1 MRKNK
6 VFVCSTFL
14 PFPAQEVAI
23 PVSISCHRCGNDQTV
38 LRECTGIVDTGATS
52 TMISEKIAKELELIP
67 SGTVSIAGVH
77 GTKKANQYRIN
88 IDLGGYVLQDHPV
101 SGASG
106 NAGFDLL
113 IGMDILSMG
122 DLHLVK
128 RHGNTL
134 FRFAIPFT
142 DNKGLFG
149 SPFFE

>member
-1 MRKNK
+1 MRKNR
-6 VFVCSTFL
+6 VFICSTFL

-23 PVSISCHRCGNDQTV
+23 PVSLGCQSCNSTDVV
-38 LRECTGIVDTGATS
+38 LRECTGIIDTGATS

-77 GTKKANQYRIN
+77 GTKKANQYRVD
-88 IDLGGYVLQDHPV
+88 IDLGGYILQDHPV

-113 IGMDILSMG
+113 IGMDILFMG

-134 FRFAIPFT
+134 FRFAIPIT
-142 DNKGLFG
+142 DNRGLFDL
-149 SPFFE
+149 PFFE